1 MRPPFYI
8 RQLKQDLET
17 WIDKGLVPEE
27 SRDEILASVGSGRG
41 TRSFEVTLIIF
52 GVILVGLGAVSFVGA
67 NWAEMPKAT
76 RLFVLFGGMWLA
88 YAIAVYFA
96 MQAQQ
101 WVAQAFVL
109 LGVLLFGTNIWFIAQ
124 TYNINSHYPDGTLL
138 WGVGAIVAAVLVPS
152 RASLATALALGAYW
166 TWQETMEFE
175 KPIHL
180 AFLAYWAI
188 CTAAAFFLNW
198 RPGVH
203 LSALSLIFW
212 LVISYRGIQNFLGW
226 SDAEILSLYIF
237 IPLAVWSVSQ
247 IAEARANALSMTVGH
262 YAFFLFLAAFAVLHF
277 AETSDKGPSPAW
289 LGFAALMTVLSV
301 AAVLVSLRRNA
312 STILDVLGTLFACLS
327 AIAYVMLVGKDEDK
341 FDVIYLVA
349 TLVVIL
355 WSIGR
360 GARLDDR
367 FVINLSTVAF
377 GLWVLYTYFWLF
389 SGLMDQAVF
398 FTVGG
403 ILLIALALG
412 LESMRRRL
420 VAQTEKPSAPPS
432 AKPATA

>member
-17 WIDKGLVPEE
+17 WIEKGLIPEE
-27 SRDEILASVGSGRG
+27 SRDEILASVGAGRG

-67 NWAEMPKAT
+67 NWAAMTKAA

-88 YAIAVYFA
+88 YAIAIWFA
-96 MQAQQ
+96 MQKHE

-109 LGVLLFGTNIWFIAQ
+109 LGVLMFGTNIWFIAQ
-124 TYNINSHYPDGTLL
+124 TYNINAHYPDGTLL
-138 WGVGAIVAAVLVPS
+138 WGVGALVAAILVPS
-152 RASLATALALGAYW
+152 RAALATALALGGYW
-166 TWQETMEFE
+166 TWQETMELD

-180 AFLAYWAI
+180 AFLAYWVV
-188 CTAAAFFLNW
+188 CTGTAFFLNW

-203 LSALSLIFW
+203 LSALTLLFW
-212 LVISYRGIQNFLGW
+212 LIISYRGIQDFLGW
-226 SDAEILSLYIF
+226 SDAEILSIYIF
-237 IPLAVWSVSQ
+237 LPLAVWSIAQ
-247 IAEARANALSMTVGH
+247 IAETRANALSMTVGH
-262 YAFFLFLAAFAVLHF
+262 YAFFLFLGAFAVLHF
-277 AETSDKGPSPAW
+277 AETSDKGPNPAW
-289 LGFAALMTVLSV
+289 LGFAVLMTVISV

-312 STILDVLGTLFACLS
+312 STVVDVLGTLFACLA
-327 AIAYVMLVGKDEDK
+327 AIAYVMLVGKNEDRL
-341 FDVIYLVA
+341 DVVYLVA
-349 TLVVIL
+349 TLIVII

-377 GLWVLYTYFWLF
+377 GLWILYTYFELF
-389 SGLMDQAVF
+389 AGLMDQAVF

-403 ILLIALALG
+403 VLLIALALG

-420 VAQTEKPSAPPS
+420 VAAT
-432 AKPATA
+432 AKPAVEAPTKPAEA